1 MDEAVKEVAEVVDA
15 IKSGRIPPPNKA
27 QTIVIC
33 EKVLELGVMLSE
45 ARCELKEA
53 QSLLDRIG
61 DALEDVDYKG
71 DYADGVKA
79 LLLRSNAVVKAAAE
93 GSPATERSEP

>member
-1 MDEAVKEVAEVVDA
+1 MASVPKSQYDELQKRHENMRKNREREKRRCSKLEAE
-15 IKSGRIPPPNKA
+15 ILR
-27 QTIVIC
+27 
-33 EKVLELGVMLSE
+33 L
-45 ARCELKEA
+45 RCELKEA

-79 LLLRSNAVVKAAAE
+79 LLLRSNVELSGPEAALSPE
-93 GSPATERSEP
+93 GPARTQG

>member
-1 MDEAVKEVAEVVDA
+1 MASVPKSQYDELQKRHENMRKNREREQRRCSKLEAETL
-15 IKSGRIPPPNKA
+15 R
-27 QTIVIC
+27 
-33 EKVLELGVMLSE
+33 L
-45 ARCELKEA
+45 RCELKEA

-79 LLLRSNAVVKAAAE
+79 LLLRSNYN
-93 GSPATERSEP
+93 SAT